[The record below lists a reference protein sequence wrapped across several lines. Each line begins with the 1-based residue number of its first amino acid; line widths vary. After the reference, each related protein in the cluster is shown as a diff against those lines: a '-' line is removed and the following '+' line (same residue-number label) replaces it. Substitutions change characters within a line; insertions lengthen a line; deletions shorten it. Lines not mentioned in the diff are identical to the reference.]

1 MPEIK
6 DSSTN
11 LSNVPQAHEV
21 PPDQAFYLIGIGG
34 AGMSV
39 LALLLHDLGYHVSGS
54 DQVQADTLRQ
64 LRAAGITVFVGHREE
79 QVPANAIVVVT
90 SAVHELSLIH
100 I

>member
-11 LSNVPQAHEV
+11 MSNVTQAHEV
-21 PPDQAFYLIGIGG
+21 PCDQEFYLIGIGG

-54 DQVQADTLRQ
+54 DQVQADTLGQ
-64 LRAAGITVFVGHREE
+64 LREAGITGCVGHREE
-79 QVPANAIVVVT
+79 QVPANAIVVV
-90 SAVHELSLIH
+90 LSLIH

>member
-11 LSNVPQAHEV
+11 MSNVTQAHEV
-21 PPDQAFYLIGIGG
+21 PCDQEFYLIGIGG

-54 DQVQADTLRQ
+54 DQVQADTLGQ
-64 LRAAGITVFVGHREE
+64 LREAASQFLWDTGRNRSPLT
-79 QVPANAIVVVT
+79 
-90 SAVHELSLIH
+90 LLWW
-100 I
+100 